1 MKCKVINSSKKGL
14 EDEVNEWL
22 KSENPEIFK
31 VLQTESDSNGYVTL
45 TIFYYTK
52 NEVRAKKLEKI
63 ENSVK

>member
-14 EDEVNEWL
+14 ESEVNEWL
-22 KSENPEIFK
+22 ESENPVISN
-31 VLQTESDSNGYVTL
+31 VLQTESDSNGYITL